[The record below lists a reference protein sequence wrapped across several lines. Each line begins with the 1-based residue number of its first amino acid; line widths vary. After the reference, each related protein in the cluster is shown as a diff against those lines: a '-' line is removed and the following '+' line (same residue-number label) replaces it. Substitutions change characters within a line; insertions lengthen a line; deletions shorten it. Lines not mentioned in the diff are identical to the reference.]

1 MDAFVLKTLDYKDA
15 HKLVYFYTLEGLK
28 SAIAYQTKKMTS
40 RSRYILQPLTRVDV
54 TFSTGKIPSVK
65 EVELSDDY
73 QNIKDDLISYT
84 YATHILELI
93 YGTVNEDDDHQKM
106 FSFLS
111 RLLVLMKHHDASIV
125 SMIFELKLL
134 HFIGYGLQFKQC
146 QVCGNKDDLVFHPI
160 SGGVTCLSHI
170 DALDMIANKEETAI
184 LKQLYYIDINV
195 DTVPLIESHINQK
208 LRFIIEILYDEFV
221 GYKTKS
227 SKIMKQL
234 EKNDEA
240 R

>member
-40 RSRYILQPLTRVDV
+40 RTRYILQPLTRVDV

-65 EVELSDDY
+65 EVELLDDY

-84 YATHILELI
+84 YASHILELI

-111 RLLVLMKHHDASIV
+111 RLLLLMKNQDASTIT
-125 SMIFELKLL
+125 MIFELKLL

-146 QVCGNKDDLVFHPI
+146 QICGNTEDLVFHPS
-160 SGGVTCLSHI
+160 SGGVTCSSHI
-170 DALDMIANKEETAI
+170 EGLDMIASKEETAI
-184 LKQLYYIDINV
+184 LKQLYYLNIDT
-195 DTVPLIESHINQK
+195 DKLPSIEPHTKQK
-208 LRFIIEILYDEFV
+208 LRFIIDILYDEFV

-227 SKIMKQL
+227 SKIIKQL